1 LLGNGD
7 VVVCGETCSEFRSN
21 YTPTGSAPTTSCTTP
36 PQVGPWPAPQQ
47 TPACD
52 TINGPPGSAVPT
64 DGYVAVLS
72 ADLTQ
77 LKYWSFI
84 RGDDDDRAYAVAPGS
99 NDTIWVCGF
108 TDSTI
113 TTTAPVAFPF
123 VTSGIAPIPS
133 VYGTLPGG
141 HGDRNAFIARFNST
155 LSAIER
161 MIVFGAAGTDTP
173 RGSFTVVRDPGN
185 NPDNDKI
192 FITGRT
198 AVGAGFPG
206 PDPPR
211 GGTDAFAMR
220 FRGNGILIWSRILG
234 GEAEDAAEAGIRF
247 VGDPGSGV
255 GHVFLGGHTRSLPKS
270 GSNPLGFEVT
280 AGAHKTMLSGAADA
294 FLAKLDAVTGQ
305 TLALTYVGGDQSDFG
320 GANDCLEL
328 DWQNRPV
335 LAGYTCSQNW
345 EPPFNSTITIFPTG
359 SAPNCQ
365 PQTSLEGNPV
375 LFDAFVV
382 VLDASL
388 SSPNLVFGSFF
399 GGVDREEPSGL
410 AIDSNHSIYLSGETR
425 SSRQEGFPITPNA
438 FDLKS
443 TTFTHPNYS
452 INDGFLMKFFFTETA
467 DISPASMLLYST
479 YFGGDCPNT
488 ASGNDPSERGS
499 RPRGLVNLPTPGEVL
514 MVGGATM
521 IDMPTTVGVIFP
533 IWRRGLRDG
542 WIAKHNTN

>member
-1 LLGNGD
+1 
-7 VVVCGETCSEFRSN
+7 
-21 YTPTGSAPTTSCTTP
+21 
-36 PQVGPWPAPQQ
+36 
-47 TPACD
+47 
-52 TINGPPGSAVPT
+52 
-64 DGYVAVLS
+64 
-72 ADLTQ
+72 
-77 LKYWSFI
+77 
-84 RGDDDDRAYAVAPGS
+84 
-99 NDTIWVCGF
+99 
-108 TDSTI
+108 
-113 TTTAPVAFPF
+113 VAFPF

-345 EPPFNSTITIFPTG
+345 DPPFNSTITIFPTG

-365 PQTSLEGNPV
+365 SQTSLEGNPV

-410 AIDSNHSIYLSGETR
+410 AIDSNPKSGVSGESTIAR
-425 SSRQEGFPITPNA
+425 PANA
-438 FDLKS
+438 
-443 TTFTHPNYS
+443 
-452 INDGFLMKFFFTETA
+452 
-467 DISPASMLLYST
+467 ISPT
-479 YFGGDCPNT
+479 
-488 ASGNDPSERGS
+488 
-499 RPRGLVNLPTPGEVL
+499 
-514 MVGGATM
+514 
-521 IDMPTTVGVIFP
+521 
-533 IWRRGLRDG
+533 
-542 WIAKHNTN
+542 